1 MPKSGARKGAARP
14 APAPRDT
21 PVTIKPTDDRSRFID
36 VRSLKVGKRSFLD
49 KLDLSRGPLSE
60 PPVGY
65 LGKSPRTSGVSVLGQ
80 PRLAVGRNLNDE
92 AEDAFKSFADRS
104 GLDLPGRIEILR
116 ALLASHE
123 ARLPRPKVVPLPTTA
138 PETWSKRDLN
148 LRENP
153 VQYTR
158 RVYAPWF
165 GHGLTRKDLKALD
178 PELYRALSVW
188 VSRHPDDAITELPAQ
203 SEIMDDLIDR
213 LSAQLSLD
221 ELRKLGYAIDTRLRR
236 ASKK

>member
-1 MPKSGARKGAARP
+1 MAKSGERKGTARP
-14 APAPRDT
+14 APLDK
-21 PVTIKPTDDRSRFID
+21 PVRMKPDRIQLGLIKPLKERKNSRLESAA
-36 VRSLKVGKRSFLD
+36 RW
-49 KLDLSRGPLSE
+49 LS
-60 PPVGY
+60 
-65 LGKSPRTSGVSVLGQ
+65 Q
-80 PRLAVGRNLNDE
+80 PRPGNSFASRRSPGDE
-92 AEDAFKSFADRS
+92 AADAFERFADRR
-104 GLDLPGRIEILR
+104 GLDLPARIEILR
-116 ALLASHE
+116 MLLASHE

-138 PETWSKRDLN
+138 PETWSNRDLN

-178 PELYRALSVW
+178 PDLYRALSVW
-188 VSRHPDDAITELPAQ
+188 VSRHPEDAITELPAQ
-203 SEIMDDLIDR
+203 SEIMDELIDR

-221 ELRKLGYAIDTRLRR
+221 DLRKLGYAIDTRLRR